1 MTPITGITQITTG
14 TGVCGNPF
22 TLSSKGASCT
32 LSLQVNG
39 SQLTSPISDGPM
51 VCQQGSTLQCYRPSS
66 PDILNITTTT
76 NEYTVGGTISGLT
89 GTLSLLNNG
98 SDALTTSTDGHFT
111 FTAPITDGGSYAV
124 TVQSD
129 PIDQTCT
136 VNNASGT
143 INGANVANV
152 NVTCSTN
159 AYTVGGTVSGL
170 SGTVVLRNN
179 GTNATSISSDGR
191 FTFSTP
197 IAQGSTYAV
206 TVLTQP
212 STQTCTV
219 SNGTGTMGGANVTNV
234 SVTCSTNTY
243 SVGGTI
249 SGLSGTVILLNNGG
263 DDKTVTSN
271 DSFTFSTPV
280 AQGSPYVVTVG
291 TQPTTQTCAVSNG
304 SGTMGGAN
312 VTNVGVTCVT
322 NTTTLTVSATGTIPV
337 RSGVG
342 TLTVTNTGANSAFNV
357 HASLPGA
364 WTGVIQ
370 SPSNCATI
378 APSGT
383 CTLTFTSTTP
393 YVAQGGIPVT
403 GDNIT
408 LPPTTA
414 LAFTVNNYLVWA
426 VSGSTVQVIPTSDAT
441 GSPKVWSPTN
451 NNISGITETSTAP
464 PCNGATDGACN
475 TVVIV
480 AYYGPIP
487 TANYAAGLCYGITSD
502 NTGSVSAGTWY
513 LPAIC
518 QMGGTGQG
526 AGCVSGV
533 ANIDTNLVQL
543 GFGSLDGY
551 YWSSTEYSGIPTD
564 FAWYQDFA
572 AGGSNQLY
580 DDKGYALGVRC
591 SRALTL

>member
-1 MTPITGITQITTG
+1 
-14 TGVCGNPF
+14 
-22 TLSSKGASCT
+22 
-32 LSLQVNG
+32 
-39 SQLTSPISDGPM
+39 M

-66 PDILNITTTT
+66 PDVLNITTTT

-143 INGANVANV
+143 INGANVTNV

-170 SGTVVLRNN
+170 SGTVVLQNN
-179 GTNATSISSDGR
+179 GTNATSMSSNGS
-191 FTFSTP
+191 FTFSTS

-206 TVLTQP
+206 TVQTQP

-219 SNGTGTMGGANVTNV
+219 SNDTGTMGGANV
-234 SVTCSTNTY
+234 S
-243 SVGGTI
+243 
-249 SGLSGTVILLNNGG
+249 
-263 DDKTVTSN
+263 
-271 DSFTFSTPV
+271 
-280 AQGSPYVVTVG
+280 
-291 TQPTTQTCAVSNG
+291 
-304 SGTMGGAN
+304 
-312 VTNVGVTCVT
+312 NVGVTCLT
-322 NTTTLTVSATGTIPV
+322 NTTTLNVNARGTIPV
-337 RSGVG
+337 RSGLG
-342 TLTVTNTGANSAFNV
+342 TLTVTNSGANTAYNV

-364 WTGVIQ
+364 WSGVTQ
-370 SPSNCATI
+370 NASNCTTI
-378 APSGT
+378 APNGV

-393 YVAQGGIPVT
+393 YVAQGGIAVT

-408 LPPTTA
+408 SPPTTA

-441 GSPKVWSPTN
+441 GSPQVWSNTLD
-451 NNISGITETSTAP
+451 NIPGITETSTAP

-475 TVVIV
+475 TGQIV
-480 AYYGPIP
+480 ALYTTPYN
-487 TANYAAGLCYGITSD
+487 NYAAGLCYGITLD

-518 QMGGTGQG
+518 QMGGTDQS
-526 AGCVSGV
+526 AGCVPGV

-543 GFGSLDGY
+543 GFGSLAGG
-551 YWSSTEYSGIPTD
+551 YWSSTEDSGNPTD
-564 FAWYQDFA
+564 VAWGQGFA
-572 AGGSNQLY
+572 AGGSGQYYVN
-580 DDKGYALGVRC
+580 KVVSLGVRC